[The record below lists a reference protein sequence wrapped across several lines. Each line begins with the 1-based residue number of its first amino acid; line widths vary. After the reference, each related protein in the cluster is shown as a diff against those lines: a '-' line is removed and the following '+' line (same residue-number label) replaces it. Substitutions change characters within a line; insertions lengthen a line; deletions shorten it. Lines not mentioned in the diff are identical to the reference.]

1 MEGAIKTARQYF
13 YETGQPQRTKYIG
26 RKISYHGA
34 SLGTLGVAFNGPRRA
49 PYEPI
54 LDQETFHHVSPPY
67 ARRFKAENE
76 TEEQFVERLR
86 NELDAKFQELGP
98 DTVIACEW
106 RNRVSKFKLT
116 SSSLFSVVAETV
128 TGASSGVVIPPK
140 GYFKAVKSVCDKY
153 GALLILD
160 EVMCGMGREFS
171 NCNQPYV
178 TLHLS
183 NRRWYSARMGDLRR
197 RNYPRYSR
205 CRKRAWRRVN
215 SNIPTHPSFSH
226 PFRRYTPM
234 GAVLVSKKVADGMRS
249 RAGVWQHGYT
259 YQAHPLCCAASL
271 AVQKILKK
279 ENLLE
284 NIQIQGELLGSLL
297 RSRLLGPAAVAA
309 PYVFDIRGKG
319 GFWAVEFDITGKN
332 ALELGGK
339 RFGPLVEDR
348 CFKNGMMI
356 MGMSGGAN
364 YEGTLGDHCMFAPA
378 YNVTAEEITR
388 IVDIFVQSVEEVIKT
403 AAGNK

>member
-1 MEGAIKTARQYF
+1 
-13 YETGQPQRTKYIG
+13 
-26 RKISYHGA
+26 
-34 SLGTLGVAFNGPRRA
+34 
-49 PYEPI
+49 
-54 LDQETFHHVSPPY
+54 
-67 ARRFKAENE
+67 
-76 TEEQFVERLR
+76 
-86 NELDAKFQELGP
+86 
-98 DTVIACEW
+98 
-106 RNRVSKFKLT
+106 
-116 SSSLFSVVAETV
+116 
-128 TGASSGVVIPPK
+128 
-140 GYFKAVKSVCDKY
+140 
-153 GALLILD
+153 
-160 EVMCGMGREFS
+160 
-171 NCNQPYV
+171 
-178 TLHLS
+178 
-183 NRRWYSARMGDLRR
+183 
-197 RNYPRYSR
+197 
-205 CRKRAWRRVN
+205 
-215 SNIPTHPSFSH
+215 
-226 PFRRYTPM
+226 M

-271 AVQKILKK
+271 AVQRILKK

-284 NIQIQGELLGSLL
+284 NIKIQGELLGSLL
-297 RSRLLGPAAVAA
+297 RSRLLGSAAVAA

-339 RFGPLVEDR
+339 RFGPLVEER

-388 IVDIFVQSVEEVIKT
+388 IVDIFVQSVEDVIKE

>member
-1 MEGAIKTARQYF
+1 
-13 YETGQPQRTKYIG
+13 
-26 RKISYHGA
+26 
-34 SLGTLGVAFNGPRRA
+34 
-49 PYEPI
+49 
-54 LDQETFHHVSPPY
+54 
-67 ARRFKAENE
+67 
-76 TEEQFVERLR
+76 
-86 NELDAKFQELGP
+86 
-98 DTVIACEW
+98 
-106 RNRVSKFKLT
+106 
-116 SSSLFSVVAETV
+116 
-128 TGASSGVVIPPK
+128 
-140 GYFKAVKSVCDKY
+140 
-153 GALLILD
+153 
-160 EVMCGMGREFS
+160 
-171 NCNQPYV
+171 
-178 TLHLS
+178 
-183 NRRWYSARMGDLRR
+183 
-197 RNYPRYSR
+197 
-205 CRKRAWRRVN
+205 
-215 SNIPTHPSFSH
+215 
-226 PFRRYTPM
+226 M

-271 AVQKILKK
+271 AVQKILQK

-297 RSRLLGPAAVAA
+297 RSRLLGSGAVAA